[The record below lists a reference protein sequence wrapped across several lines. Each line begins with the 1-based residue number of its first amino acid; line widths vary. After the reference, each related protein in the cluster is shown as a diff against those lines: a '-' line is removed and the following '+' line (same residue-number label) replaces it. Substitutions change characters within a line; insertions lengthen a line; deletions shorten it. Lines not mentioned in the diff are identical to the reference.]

1 MTSLDK
7 SKKIQIGQYMFGQV
21 WTRLTSLDK
30 FEQVC
35 TRLDYFDKSGQGWT
49 SVYNIVQ
56 FLISLDKF

>member
-1 MTSLDK
+1 
-7 SKKIQIGQYMFGQV
+7 MFGEV

-35 TRLDYFDKSGQGWT
+35 TRLDYFDKFGQGWT